1 MVVLIFISRSGKY
14 VEKEILQQDTHWR
27 TRAQVSAVV
36 SRLLTFSGLRSV
48 GVVVRDWPFTA
59 EEMRWVVLEP
69 FVRLAK
75 VTKVVIEKIEKVGP
89 LKIAVTPTECL
100 QQLASEFPPDGKVRA
115 LRRAHR

>member
-89 LKIAVTPTECL
+89 LKIAATPTECL
-100 QQLASEFPPDGKVRA
+100 QQLASEFPPDGKVRP
-115 LRRAHR
+115 RTRAHR